1 MLTFHCFFQ
10 RLSAWSA
17 GGQISGPRQIAHALS
32 EFLLFLC
39 SRLHTLLLFLEHHPS
54 QHILGVLECFLL
66 QHCRK
71 QQGVRLLCILG
82 DWPDFDLHL
91 IVDEVQDHAVV
102 DRNFVAGLLLKN
114 LLQ

>member
-1 MLTFHCFFQ
+1 
-10 RLSAWSA
+10 
-17 GGQISGPRQIAHALS
+17 
-32 EFLLFLC
+32 
-39 SRLHTLLLFLEHHPS
+39 
-54 QHILGVLECFLL
+54 
-66 QHCRK
+66 
-71 QQGVRLLCILG
+71 VRLLCILG